1 MAEKLSGIEQSIFDL
16 TKVGCISSLVSGV
29 SSGFWDS
36 DFKYTLGLIIATSAV
51 AGLGLLT
58 ELSRRAYEESNQK
71 LSNYNWRIK

>member
-1 MAEKLSGIEQSIFDL
+1 MAKNLSRLEHEIFDL
-16 TKVGCISSLVSGV
+16 VKIGVGASLVSGV

-58 ELSRRAYEESNQK
+58 EIGRRYYEEPNQK
-71 LSNYNWRIK
+71 LSNYDWRIE